1 MNFIKFLFLLSLSL
15 ITASVEGQDSR
26 SSDLVQATVLENSSM
41 TINGSSTLH
50 DWSVE
55 ATEFTIQFRLPSY
68 WFDSD
73 ENWTGEDITELNVT
87 VPVDHLDGGRN
98 KMNRDLRDAL
108 KFDEYP
114 NIHFTWDELEF
125 TDLTDTGRR
134 AEVTGRVTIAGN
146 ERDIKFAAD
155 LSINEWSQIVV
166 KGTVPMN
173 MGDYDI
179 EPPRALL
186 GVIRTDEDIELSFEL
201 YFGKETM
208 RD

>member
-1 MNFIKFLFLLSLSL
+1 MNFIRFLILLLTL
-15 ITASVEGQDSR
+15 TTTSVKGQESH
-26 SSDLVQATVLENSSM
+26 SSDFTQAILLEGSSM
-41 TINGSSTLH
+41 TINGSSTFH

-55 ATEFTIQFRLPSY
+55 ATEFSVQFRVPTN

-87 VPVDHLDGGRN
+87 VPVDQLDGGRN

-114 NIHFTWDELEF
+114 DIHFSWDELEF
-125 TDLTDTGRR
+125 TGLTDMGRR
-134 AEVTGRVTIAGN
+134 SEVAGRVTIAGE
-146 ERDIKFAAD
+146 ERDIKFTAD

-166 KGTVPMN
+166 KGAVPMN
-173 MGDYDI
+173 MRDYNI

-186 GVIRTDEDIELSFEL
+186 GVIRTDEDVEMSFEL
-201 YFGKETM
+201 YFGREAIKN
-208 RD
+208 